1 MGYQLHITYNNE
13 CVMNYLRPFTTFF
26 VCQETINSMFDP
38 LIITR
43 SNMKKIILSA
53 ACLMGGLVL
62 HAQDV
67 DFGITAGYLNADGKV
82 EGGGI
87 SVSGS
92 ESGFYIGAV
101 ADFTITE
108 EFHIQ
113 PEAVYASID
122 EADGILVPI
131 MAKYYVADKLN
142 LQAGPQFV
150 FSLEDTPDEISSI
163 QFGLGGGLGYD
174 ITDDFF
180 IEARYSF
187 QLSNS
192 YTGSEDITVRSN
204 YLNIGVGYTF

>member
-1 MGYQLHITYNNE
+1 
-13 CVMNYLRPFTTFF
+13 
-26 VCQETINSMFDP
+26 
-38 LIITR
+38 
-43 SNMKKIILSA
+43 MKKIILSA

-62 HAQDV
+62 HAQDA

-87 SVSGS
+87 TVSGS

-113 PEAVYASID
+113 PEAVYASI
-122 EADGILVPI
+122 ENGDGILVPI

-142 LQAGPQFV
+142 LQAGPQIV
-150 FSLEDTPDEISSI
+150 FSLEDTPEDISSI
-163 QFGLGGGLGYD
+163 QFGLGGGLGFD
-174 ITDDFF
+174 VTDDFF
-180 IEARYSF
+180 VEARYSF
-187 QLSNS
+187 QISNS
-192 YTGSEDITVRSN
+192 YTGSEDVTLRAN